1 MVAHYVITAILV
13 MKRTSI
19 NMISTLKPRFRQYKT
34 AWFVKEGEDVNKRKP
49 FRYTIVNEAE
59 KAYSQVVRNLVSTR
73 NSFVIQTN
81 YMFDFEIGDLIFT
94 DRACNNKWKVNNR
107 AKITHKQNEQA
118 LGTLKNNPATF
129 WVLDLA

>member
-1 MVAHYVITAILV
+1 
-13 MKRTSI
+13 
-19 NMISTLKPRFRQYKT
+19 MISTLKPRFRQYKT

-81 YMFDFEIGDLIFT
+81 YMFDFEIGDHVSINSGQMEGFT
-94 DRACNNKWKVNNR
+94 GTIESIDAQTRKVSVRAVTFNR
-107 AKITHKQNEQA
+107 EM
-118 LGTLKNNPATF
+118 L
-129 WVLDLA
+129 VELDVGQISHID